1 MALASRGAAVLAGA
15 WSRDGGDEGA
25 VYLLS
30 ADGTDAVVETDIAP
44 LVVVPEGAVGMILH
58 GSGVGEHVGGW
69 LLGLP
74 RFGGDRGRVVL
85 YDADTG
91 AEQAVWTGE
100 SVGNLAG
107 GGLTTADLNGDGME
121 DLVVGAWGYS
131 GFSGAVQVSFA
142 PFDGETSLAD
152 ADRMWVGDAFA
163 LAGFSLAVG
172 DVDGDGQDDVV
183 VGSFGDTRNGSGA
196 GALTVVPGASDSA
209 PLLDFDAH
217 RLGLVPDA
225 HFGSALS
232 VADVDLDGCA
242 DITVGAPDAST
253 GGVVQLHY
261 GPIEGVGTTGDAML
275 VDPEV
280 GAVAGLGTAVGLDAD
295 WGWVAGAPDHEAG
308 TGRVLFAAATPP
320 PLP

>member
-1 MALASRGAAVLAGA
+1 M
-15 WSRDGGDEGA
+15 
-25 VYLLS
+25 
-30 ADGTDAVVETDIAP
+30 
-44 LVVVPEGAVGMILH
+44 
-58 GSGVGEHVGGW
+58 
-69 LLGLP
+69 
-74 RFGGDRGRVVL
+74 
-85 YDADTG
+85 
-91 AEQAVWTGE
+91 
-100 SVGNLAG
+100 
-107 GGLTTADLNGDGME
+107 
-121 DLVVGAWGYS
+121 
-131 GFSGAVQVSFA
+131 
-142 PFDGETSLAD
+142 
-152 ADRMWVGDAFA
+152 
-163 LAGFSLAVG
+163 
-172 DVDGDGQDDVV
+172 V